1 MKQLVFKQRRSSPD
15 QTDLWEKKQAVRQL
29 DGVSVF
35 KKGNDYFFAVDP
47 DEADMDDVREAIKD
61 TVTEED
67 YIKHFI
73 QKCPLPR
80 FLGEIEQKLNF
91 SDFLPE
97 YEISADI
104 ANITELSAYKTVFE
118 VTMSESGQNRLRCMI
133 STAAAKEH
141 HLREDIRVTMNGS
154 LTLYAPMAQLE
165 FLVKRIRVH
174 EGEDTAYQE
183 YLYHNEYDLEGYD
196 LEEGK
201 RPPFPIKKTIGDWQ
215 KLALIANDI
224 KVCEDF
230 ESILNKE
237 AGLELAPY
245 VTRFEPD
252 ALCDHIRRIGE
263 DHEAD
268 AIAIIRGPAKDRYS
282 FWSLNDRFLCEAI
295 NESAVP
301 VLLGVGH
308 KTDKPLCS
316 RYTDYNAPTAGTLAS
331 RLAYWYAA
339 AKIEQYKATPTQLKL
354 SETTKTEEDSFIQGL
369 FFFLFHW

>member
-141 HLREDIRVTMNGS
+141 HLRGGYPGNNEWVLDAVCPYGAIGI
-154 LTLYAPMAQLE
+154 P
-165 FLVKRIRVH
+165 
-174 EGEDTAYQE
+174 GEENT
-183 YLYHNEYDLEGYD
+183 G
-196 LEEGK
+196 
-201 RPPFPIKKTIGDWQ
+201 
-215 KLALIANDI
+215 
-224 KVCEDF
+224 
-230 ESILNKE
+230 
-237 AGLELAPY
+237 
-245 VTRFEPD
+245 TR
-252 ALCDHIRRIGE
+252 RR
-263 DHEAD
+263 
-268 AIAIIRGPAKDRYS
+268 
-282 FWSLNDRFLCEAI
+282 
-295 NESAVP
+295 
-301 VLLGVGH
+301 GH
-308 KTDKPLCS
+308 CVSGIPLS
-316 RYTDYNAPTAGTLAS
+316 
-331 RLAYWYAA
+331 
-339 AKIEQYKATPTQLKL
+339 Q
-354 SETTKTEEDSFIQGL
+354 
-369 FFFLFHW
+369 